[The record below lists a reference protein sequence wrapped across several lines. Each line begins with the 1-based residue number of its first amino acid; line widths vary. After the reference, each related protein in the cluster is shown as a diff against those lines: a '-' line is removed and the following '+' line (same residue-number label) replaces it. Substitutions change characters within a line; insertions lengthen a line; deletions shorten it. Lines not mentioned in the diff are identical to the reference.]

1 MNNINLK
8 HIIRNLWKNKTS
20 SFINIL
26 GLSVGLASTII
37 VFLFIEFELSFDD
50 FYVNK
55 NEIYRITRTS
65 QHASGTTVDGATSYP
80 LGYSLRN
87 DFPDIEFSS
96 IYMMGNQ
103 DVLIDDNV
111 YREENILFIDSVFF
125 NLFNFEW
132 IVGSPELLII
142 PENIAITSSLAE
154 KYFGKENPLGKNI
167 TFSPNRNFQVIGII
181 KDPPINSTLKCNLI
195 LSLENL
201 NRDMIGWSYDSWSNT
216 ISGFECYAKIPDVLN
231 LSSIEASMN
240 EVILNKYFDEKN
252 NKDAYFS
259 FQALDEMH
267 LSPDTQNIPN
277 TYTTSVTSLW
287 IYAFIGLLIITIA
300 AINFINLSTAQGLKR
315 SREVGVRKV
324 LGANKSQ
331 LSFLFIKE
339 NAFVSFIAIVIAV
352 IIVEVALPYINIFL
366 GNNHELSIYSSQNFI
381 GFLILV
387 FLLVNLIIAIYPSFV
402 MSRFIPIKALK
413 GNLKV
418 SKQNV
423 FSLRN
428 TLLVFQFVISI
439 TLIIATITIKNQISY
454 INDKD
459 LGFRIEQIMNFQLPE
474 SDSLK
479 INTLRHFLKT
489 EPGII
494 SYGFG
499 IAPPSSSSNFTT
511 TFNLVGEDKSITHYM
526 NLKPTDVGYPIV
538 FDIELLAGE
547 WFPERIRGDSVFKL
561 VVNEKLYKMHGFK
574 NPIDALNK
582 RIPFGG
588 NFGMICGVVKDFH
601 TYSLHEDIDP
611 LAFASIP
618 QFFSSMFVRIEET
631 RYAETMAK
639 IETKMAE
646 LYPNYYIEYESVKDG
661 LNEMYVEEDQAAT
674 IITVLSGLAIFI
686 ASLGL
691 FGIVS
696 FALVQRVKEIGMRK
710 VLGASL
716 QQITITFAGTYV
728 KLILIASFISI
739 PIGWYFMTRW
749 LEGFSYRINIEFWI
763 YILAAFIA
771 LSIALITILYQV
783 LKTGRMNSVDALKY
797 E

>member
-1 MNNINLK
+1 MNKFSLK
-8 HIIRNLWKNKTS
+8 HILRNFWKNKTS

-37 VFLFIEFELSFDD
+37 VFLFIEFELNFDN
-50 FYVNK
+50 FYQNK
-55 NEIYRITRTS
+55 NQIYRITRTIE
-65 QHASGTTVDGATSYP
+65 HASSIDVDGATSYP

-96 IYMMGNQ
+96 IYMLGKQ
-103 DVLIDDNV
+103 DILIDNNL

-125 NLFNFEW
+125 NIFNFEW
-132 IVGSPELLII
+132 MLGSPELLII

-154 KYFGKENPLGKNI
+154 KYFGKENPLGKTI
-167 TFSPNRNFQVIGII
+167 TFSPNRNFQVVGII
-181 KDPPINSTLKCNLI
+181 KDPPINSTLKFNMI
-195 LSLENL
+195 LSLDNI
-201 NRDMIGWSYDSWSNT
+201 NNDIIGWNYDSWGST
-216 ISGFECYAKIPDVLN
+216 ISGFECYAKIPDVVN
-231 LSSIEASMN
+231 LTSFELSMN
-240 EVILNKYFDEKN
+240 EVIINKYLDESNQKN
-252 NKDAYFS
+252 TYFS
-259 FQALDEMH
+259 LQGLGEMH
-267 LSPDTQNIPN
+267 LDPNTQNIPN
-277 TYTTSVTSLW
+277 TYTTSKTSLY

-324 LGANKSQ
+324 LGASKSQ
-331 LSFLFIKE
+331 LSLLFIKE
-339 NAFVSFIAIVIAV
+339 NAFISLLAIVIAV
-352 IIVEVALPYINIFL
+352 IIVEVALPYFNVFL
-366 GNNHELSIYSSQNFI
+366 GNNHDLSIYKSQYFI
-381 GFLILV
+381 GFLIIV
-387 FLLVNLIIAIYPSFV
+387 FLLVNFIIALYPTFV

-413 GNLKV
+413 GNLKI

-423 FSLRN
+423 FNLRN

-439 TLIIATITIKNQISY
+439 TLIIATITIKKQISY

-474 SDSLK
+474 HDSLK
-479 INTLRHFLKT
+479 ISTLRQFLKT

-499 IAPPSSSSNFTT
+499 IAPPSSSDNFTT
-511 TFNLVGEDKSITHYM
+511 TFNLAGEDKSITHYL
-526 NLKPTDVGYPIV
+526 NLKPVDVGYPDV
-538 FDIELLAGE
+538 FDIKLIAGE
-547 WFPERIRGDSVFKL
+547 WFPERSRGDSIFKL

-588 NFGMICGVVKDFH
+588 NFGTICGVVKDFH
-601 TYSLHEDIDP
+601 TYSLHKDIDP

-618 QFFSSMFVRIEET
+618 QFFSSMFVRIDEN
-631 RYAETMAK
+631 RFQETMAK
-639 IETKMAE
+639 IETKMSE
-646 LYPNYYIEYESVKDG
+646 LYPNYYIEFGSVKDG
-661 LNEMYVEEDQAAT
+661 LSEMYVEEDNAAT
-674 IITVLSGLAIFI
+674 IITILSGLAIFI

-691 FGIVS
+691 FGIIS
-696 FALVQRVKEIGMRK
+696 LALVQRVKEIGIRK

-716 QQITITFAGTYV
+716 QQIAVTFASLYV
-728 KLILIASFISI
+728 KLIIIASFIAI

-749 LEGFSYRINIEFWI
+749 LEGFSYRIDIEFWI
-763 YILAAFIA
+763 YILATFIA
-771 LSIALITILYQV
+771 LSIALTTILFQV
-783 LKTGRMNSVDALKY
+783 VKTGRMNSVESLKY